1 MFNLDNWRE
10 IFETL
15 HKNKLRTF
23 LTSLSVASGIFIL
36 VILLGFSQG
45 MQNGIRKEFQADA
58 TNVVWVWSEVTTKEY
73 KGLNPGRRI
82 EVRNEN
88 FDYAN
93 KVFQE
98 DIEYKS
104 ANMWRGGLSAT
115 YKSESGSYG
124 VVGVH
129 PNMQQIENSQMVSG
143 RFINEDDIDKKLKVI
158 VISQKIRNELM
169 KDVEKPV
176 NEYLQIGGIN
186 FQVIGVYSDF
196 GGEREENR
204 IFVPISTLQTTFN
217 GADKVGS
224 MSFTIAPRGSYDE
237 TVEAS
242 NQFVSDLKTYLKEA
256 HTIAPDDDRA
266 IGVNNALDE
275 AKRFYTLTDNMALFF
290 WFVGI
295 CTIIAGVAGVSNI
308 MLIVVKE
315 RTKEI
320 GIRKAIGAKPWSI
333 INMILHE
340 SIFVTALAGFAGLI
354 LGMALLEIVGPNIEV
369 DYVSNPSVD
378 FSMAMTMVF
387 VLVIAG
393 TLAGFIPAY
402 KAAHIKPIEALKHE

>member
-82 EVRNEN
+82 EFKNEN
-88 FDYAN
+88 FDHAAQ
-93 KVFQE
+93 VFKE

-104 ANMWRGGLSAT
+104 ANMWRGGLSAN
-115 YKSESGSYG
+115 YKKESGSYG

-129 PNMQQIENSQMVSG
+129 PNMQQVENSQMVYG

-158 VISQKIRNELM
+158 VISQKIKNELM
-169 KDVEKPV
+169 KGVEDPV
-176 NEYLQIGGIN
+176 NEYIQIGGIN

-204 IFVPISTLQTTFN
+204 FFVPISTLQTTFN
-217 GADKVGS
+217 GGDRVGS

-237 TVEAS
+237 T
-242 NQFVSDLKTYLKEA
+242 YLKEA
-256 HTIAPDDDRA
+256 HTVAPDDDRA

-340 SIFVTALAGFAGLI
+340 SIFVTAVAGFAGLI

-387 VLVIAG
+387 VLIFAG